1 MNSNIDYNFSD
12 ILKYILNNKISEKY
26 KQKQQQI
33 LNKHH
38 LSDFNGRQSILFFD
52 SKTEYENFIGKY
64 NFKKFVTEIYR
75 NQDEICLLLDPGFSL
90 WIYILL

>member
-38 LSDFNGRQSILFFD
+38 LSDFNGRQSKIYFPLKQNMKIL
-52 SKTEYENFIGKY
+52 
-64 NFKKFVTEIYR
+64 
-75 NQDEICLLLDPGFSL
+75 
-90 WIYILL
+90 